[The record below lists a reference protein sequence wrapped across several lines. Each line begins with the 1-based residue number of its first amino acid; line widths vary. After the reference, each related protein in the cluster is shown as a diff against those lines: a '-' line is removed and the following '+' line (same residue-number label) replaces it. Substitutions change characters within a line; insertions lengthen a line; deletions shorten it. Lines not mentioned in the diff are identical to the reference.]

1 MYIERNEFHLKF
13 GGSKEAI
20 PMWRKYL
27 EHVQQEDAGIHVRL
41 LTDISGQSYTL
52 IVEQLHE
59 TFSDAEPSQCRL
71 VNRKDWREFYEKFI
85 PLCENSTRT
94 FYKLQMDF

>member
-1 MYIERNEFHLKF
+1 MFIERNEFHLKF
-13 GGSKEAI
+13 GASKEAV

-27 EHVQQEDAGIHVRL
+27 EQVQSEDQKIHVRL
-41 LTDISGQSYTL
+41 LTDISGTAYTL

-59 TFSDAEPSQCRL
+59 TFAEAEPSQCRL
-71 VNRKDWREFYEKFI
+71 VNRTDWREFYDKFI
-85 PLCENSTRT
+85 PLCQSSTRT